1 MYDIPFAI
9 MQVGFFSLRSKEMR
23 ICKQVKDIQGETLK
37 DLKDKLN
44 EALLEGAELKA
55 IDIQTLTGAV
65 IVTEYV
71 GEIEKTELDLLEEE
85 FGCHNCAECPFFKE
99 STDKRR
105 TWHTCTKEGKKVKK
119 TSHCCSA
126 YYKLIREEEK
136 SEISEDQ
143 RDDGLLRFESGRRS
157 GMAEGIESSGIRPLE
172 WEKQVPTIGTRIPLG
187 ILKDTAGRVIQGG
200 ERC

>member
-44 EALLEGAELKA
+44 EALLEGAEIVA
-55 IDIQTLTGAV
+55 VDIQSLTAL
-65 IVTEYV
+65 ITVTEYV

-85 FGCHNCAECPFFKE
+85 FGCHSCEECPFFEE

-105 TWHTCTKEGKKVKK
+105 KWHTCKEGKRVQK
-119 TSHCCSA
+119 TSRCCPA
-126 YYKLIREEEK
+126 YYETIRKEVK
-136 SEISEDQ
+136 SEISEDK
-143 RDDGLLRFESGRRS
+143 RENGLLRCEGRGCS
-157 GMAEGIESSGIRPLE
+157 GMAEGIESSGLRPLE

-187 ILKDTAGRVIQGG
+187 ILKDTAGRTIQGG

>member
-1 MYDIPFAI
+1 
-9 MQVGFFSLRSKEMR
+9 MR
-23 ICKQVKDIQGETLK
+23 ICKQVKFIKGESLD
-37 DLKDKLN
+37 DLQAKLN

-71 GEIEKTELDLLEEE
+71 GEIEKKELDLLEEE
-85 FGCHNCAECPFFKE
+85 FGCHNCEECPFFKE

-136 SEISEDQ
+136 SEVSEDQ

-157 GMAEGIESSGIRPLE
+157 GLAEGLKSSGLRQAQRSV
-172 WEKQVPTIGTRIPLG
+172 KVPSVGTRIPVNVFE
-187 ILKDTAGRVIQGG
+187 DPGRRIIQGGG